1 MTPTRLARWAAAS
14 TAALALA
21 GCGGEPESSGLNLP
35 EYTGRPSATATAT
48 PAADPAQ
55 QALAAAEKAFV
66 EAPSVVVK
74 GRTGDGDAVNLRFRG
89 EDGSGTATLG
99 RQELRVI
106 MVGGKAWYRGDV
118 AFYEAIGLV
127 PKEVAAATDARWIP
141 SGSPAI
147 ASIDRFSTRTAFA
160 ADFLGL
166 GGDGASGDVTLTPE
180 ATVDGVAAIGLTSA
194 TGTLFVDA
202 ATRRPIRLTA
212 SPGATT
218 GGIAFSYREV
228 RPPTPPSAADIL
240 DPAAFG

>member
-1 MTPTRLARWAAAS
+1 MIPPRLASWAAAS
-14 TAALALA
+14 SAALVLA
-21 GCGGEPESSGLNLP
+21 GCGGGAQTSGLDLP
-35 EYTGRPSATATAT
+35 EYTGRPSATATPMPT
-48 PAADPAQ
+48 ADPAQ
-55 QALAAAEKAFV
+55 QALAATRKAFV

-74 GRTGDGDAVNLRFRG
+74 GEKGGEYAVNLRFRG

-99 RQELRVI
+99 RQEFRVV

-118 AFYEAIGLV
+118 AFYAAIGLV

-160 ADFLGL
+160 DDVLGL
-166 GGDGASGDVTLTPE
+166 GDDVAGDVALTPQT
-180 ATVDGVAAIGLTSA
+180 TVDGVAAIGLTTA
-194 TGTLFVDA
+194 GGTLFVDA

-212 SPGATT
+212 SPDATT

-228 RPPTPPSAADIL
+228 RPPTPPSADEIL